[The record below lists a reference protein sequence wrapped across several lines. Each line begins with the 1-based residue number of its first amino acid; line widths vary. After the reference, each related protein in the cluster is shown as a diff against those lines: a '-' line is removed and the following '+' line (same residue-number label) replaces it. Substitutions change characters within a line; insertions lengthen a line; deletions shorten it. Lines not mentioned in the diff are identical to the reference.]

1 MRKVNR
7 LITYIVFLCLVISL
21 IPNNIVHA
29 KSEFQGQTLTIYNVE
44 DYISQGADGC
54 VDIIGNFEKEYGVKV
69 NYYTYDTNETMYNQF
84 TLQKEGTY
92 DLICT
97 SDYMIQKL
105 IKEELVMPMDDFS
118 THIPNYEKYAAK
130 SLRTKLREMEVPYKG
145 ETVNLDEFAVGYMWG
160 TLGIIYDPAYTDT
173 IEEDVKSWDVF
184 WDNDYEYVISI
195 KNSIRD
201 AFVVG
206 LMHSYSKSDSFQ
218 KVKENGR

>member
-1 MRKVNR
+1 
-7 LITYIVFLCLVISL
+7 
-21 IPNNIVHA
+21 
-29 KSEFQGQTLTIYNVE
+29 
-44 DYISQGADGC
+44 
-54 VDIIGNFEKEYGVKV
+54 
-69 NYYTYDTNETMYNQF
+69 MYNQF

-118 THIPNYEKYAAK
+118 TYIPNYEKYSAK

-145 ETVNLDEFAVGYMWG
+145 ENVNLDEFAVGYMWG

-206 LMHSYSKSDSFQ
+206 LMHSYSKSDTALSPLIMTDAFFSF
-218 KVKENGR
+218 K